1 MKTFSL
7 KEREIDRKWFVVDA
21 KNLILGRMAS
31 QIANRLRGKYKP
43 EFCPHIDNGDFIV
56 VINCEKIKVT
66 GKKLEE
72 KIYYRHSGWVGG
84 LKETTLQQ
92 MLAKHPDR
100 VITLAVRGML
110 PKNKLGRA
118 MLKRLK
124 VYAGSEHPHFA
135 QNPQPLVLPYEGK
148 KK

>member
-84 LKETTLQQ
+84 LKETTLRQ

-124 VYAGSEHPHFA
+124 VYVGPDHPHIA
-135 QNPQPLVLPYEGK
+135 QNPQSLMLPYEGK